1 MHFVHFAAAHLPR
14 IYTSDPPR
22 GSNYPRAAVLD
33 ILFPLT
39 SVHVLHGSICST
51 LSRADLSYILCFHR
65 CREYQLSPTGCHCR
79 AACLLALDGAIRT
92 DIVMIQ

>member
-1 MHFVHFAAAHLPR
+1 MHFVHFAAAHLPLHIR
-14 IYTSDPPR
+14 STTR
-22 GSNYPRAAVLD
+22 QYPRAAVLD
-33 ILFPLT
+33 ILFSLT